1 MRTPRLTAI
10 GAVVTAAALV
20 LGLLALSAPAASA
33 AAISEGTLTWGVKQS
48 WRNYAG
54 FPIVSDEVTQ
64 IPSGEFTFPVQS
76 GDFDPATGTTTVQFS
91 GSVQWQTHWLPDEPA
106 QPPIPPG
113 YTGSTDIFLLDV
125 TLTDPQ
131 VVISASESVLTVEAV
146 SRSLDTWELIDYGRV
161 PLVTLAIDGVTPTVA
176 AGEVSWSSLTAA
188 FTDVAASEVFG
199 GFYTP
204 GLIVDPVSFTYTGD
218 GGAPLTGE
226 TFAVPGAPALEFA
239 ANGLVSD
246 EQLRNMDIWWID
258 EADGIVHTRRT
269 TTGPSTAV
277 HQAFDLTT
285 LQPIGQPLVLTG
297 SSAVRLGPSN
307 YSFVDPATDTAYYR
321 STNSGATVDAAMR
334 WDAATQQYA
343 QETLAAPFTLTTGTP
358 QSVSTRL
365 LWDATNQR
373 AIGVKR
379 VDPSTNLDESQWF
392 LVTYTRQPDGSFVEG
407 QVPLPAGPAGWNA
420 GWYRQIGR
428 GGAAIAADG
437 SVILPRSVRH
447 SIHGA
452 DPAPAD
458 PPGGILVQR
467 IRLDGDTGTVD
478 ELLGTDLE
486 AQTGGQPLEQVLT
499 TPDGHVALVKTN
511 PTGVA
516 EAAIAELR
524 LDGDALVP
532 VAAPLVM
539 PGATYGAFAIDPVD
553 GTVWGQSAPSRSVAA
568 FRGGV
573 KLSEQSFALLHP
585 DQTALVVG
593 ADRDVYALS
602 NDGAAPDIGILYK
615 YGFARLDWLGTAPV
629 ISTQPVSVTVAAGSS
644 PTFTVAGTADPA
656 PTIRWQ
662 ARTPGSAAFAD
673 VDGATGPTLSIT
685 AAPED
690 NGTEY
695 RAVLTNPAGAVASD
709 VATLQVTSAPD
720 IVLPPTPATAAVG
733 ETATFQVVASGFP
746 EPTITWQCDVDGT
759 WTDVVPSGSVVVE
772 DATLRLL
779 DLVAEQDG
787 QQYRAVASNNVGTV
801 VSDPVTLTVTEGD
814 PDPEPGDGEQ
824 EIVVEVPDLG
834 PGEFAWQIVG
844 TDPTVDLGEAID
856 GGDHWR
862 ANGSLVPI
870 TVADT
875 RSSGLAWSLSGQLGS
890 FTGGISGK
898 HLGWTPEVLVAGA
911 GATAGPSVAP
921 GLLTGDGLSVSSLLA
936 SAPSGHGLG
945 TATVGAD
952 VELHLPRDTA
962 AGAYS
967 ATLTITAL
975 S

>member
-1 MRTPRLTAI
+1 MRTPRLT
-10 GAVVTAAALV
+10 AVVTAAALV
-20 LGLLALSAPAASA
+20 LGLLSLSAPAASA

-54 FPIVSDEVTQ
+54 FPILSDEVAQ

-76 GDFDPATGTTTVQFS
+76 GDHDPATGTTTVQFS

-106 QPPIPPG
+106 QPSIPPG

-176 AGEVSWSSLTAA
+176 AGEVIWSSLTAA

-199 GFYTP
+199 GFYTQ

-218 GGAPLTGE
+218 GGAPVTGE
-226 TFAVPGAPALEFA
+226 TFAVPGAPALAFDS
-239 ANGLVSD
+239 NGLVSD
-246 EQLRNMDIWWID
+246 LQLANLSVWWVDHD
-258 EADGIVHTRRT
+258 EGIVHTTRT
-269 TTGPSTAV
+269 GSGPTSRTF
-277 HQAFDLTT
+277 QAFDLTT
-285 LQPIGQPLVLTG
+285 LQPVGQPLVITG
-297 SSAVRLGPSN
+297 TSAQRNGPSS
-307 YSFVDPATDTAYYR
+307 YSFADPATDTAYYR
-321 STNSGATVDAAMR
+321 STNSGATVDATMR
-334 WDAATQQYA
+334 WDAATQQYV
-343 QETLAAPFTLTTGTP
+343 QGTLAAPFTLTTP
-358 QSVSTRL
+358 SPLRL
-365 LWDATNQR
+365 MWDEANQR
-373 AIGVKR
+373 AVGVKR
-379 VDPSTNLDESQWF
+379 VDPSANLDESQWY
-392 LVTYTRQPDGSFVEG
+392 LVTYTRQSDGSFVEG
-407 QVPLPAGPAGWNA
+407 QIPLPSGPAGWNA
-420 GWYRQIGR
+420 GWYEMSS
-428 GGAAIAADG
+428 ANSAIAADG
-437 SVILPRSVRH
+437 SIVLTRRNRS
-447 SIHGA
+447 SIHQA
-452 DPAPAD
+452 VDAPAD
-458 PPGGILVQR
+458 PPGGILAQR
-467 IRLDGDTGTVD
+467 IRLVGGAAVVE
-478 ELLGTDLE
+478 ELPGTDLE
-486 AQTGGQPLEQVLT
+486 AQTGGLTYEQVLVS
-499 TPDGHVALVKTN
+499 DAGHVALVKTN

-516 EAAIAELR
+516 EAAIAEFR
-524 LDGDALVP
+524 LDGEALVP

-539 PGATYGAFAIDPVD
+539 PGATYGSFAIDPVD
-553 GTVWGQSAPSRSVAA
+553 GTVWGQSADARSVAA

-573 KLSEQSFALLHP
+573 KLYERSFDVLHP
-585 DQTALVVG
+585 TKTQLFVG
-593 ADRDVYALS
+593 ADRDVHALS
-602 NDGAAPDIGILYK
+602 NDGAAANLGTLYK

-629 ISTQPVSVTVAAGSS
+629 ISTQPVSATVAAGFSS
-644 PTFTVAGTADPA
+644 TFTVAGTADPA

-662 ARTPGSAAFAD
+662 ARTPGSSAFAD

-685 AAPED
+685 AAPEG
-690 NGTEY
+690 NGSEY

-709 VATLQVTSAPD
+709 VATLEVTSAPD
-720 IVLPPTPATAAVG
+720 IVLPPTPASAAVG
-733 ETATFQVVASGFP
+733 GTATFQVVASGFP
-746 EPTITWQCDVDGT
+746 EPTITWQRDVDGT
-759 WTDVVPSGSVVVE
+759 WTDVVPSASVVVE

-787 QQYRAVASNNVGTV
+787 QQYRAVASNTVGTAA
-801 VSDPVTLTVTEGD
+801 SDPVTLTVTEGD

-834 PGEFAWQIVG
+834 PGEFAWQIAG

-875 RSSGLAWSLSGQLGS
+875 RSGGLAWSLSGQLGS

-898 HLGWTPEVLVAGA
+898 HLGWTPEVLTEGA

-921 GLLTGDGLSVSSLLA
+921 GLLSGDGLSVSSLLA
-936 SAPSGHGLG
+936 SAPPGHGLG

-952 VELHLPRDTA
+952 VELRLPRDTA
-962 AGAYS
+962 AGAYR